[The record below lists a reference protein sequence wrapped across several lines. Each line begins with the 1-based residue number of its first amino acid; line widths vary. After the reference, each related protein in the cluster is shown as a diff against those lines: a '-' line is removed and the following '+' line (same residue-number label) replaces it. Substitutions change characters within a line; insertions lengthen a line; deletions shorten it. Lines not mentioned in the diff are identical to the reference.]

1 MAANIPERITLWT
14 LEDEFADPEYFGKV
28 DVRGAT
34 TLEALR
40 LTFESNDILEWAF
53 DFWDVEDKRRIRK
66 KLERLNGFTKLV
78 HVIRL
83 EEGKSD
89 STKRQRLANG
99 SFTVTTM
106 DAILV
111 VEELESIEVE
121 VEEEDPTGPAVGSS
135 RVSGDIEFAEVNNNP
150 LKSLLLSNEVMDR
163 YLERAKKLKAELK
176 RVAMDDHDWCLK
188 TFDLNGKGVV
198 KLWCGECKKDCGGGA
213 TRITQNLKL
222 TTCSIISSDHIL

>member
-14 LEDEFADPEYFGKV
+14 LEDEFADPEYLGKV
-28 DVRGAT
+28 DVSGAT

-40 LTFESNDILEWAF
+40 FTFESNDILEWAF

-78 HVIRL
+78 HVIWL

-89 STKRQRLANG
+89 STKRQRLADG
-99 SFTVTTM
+99 SFTVTTV
-106 DAILV
+106 DAIPV
-111 VEELESIEVE
+111 VEEPEFIEVE
-121 VEEEDPTGPAVGSS
+121 VEKEDPTVLGVDSS
-135 RVSGDIEFAEVNNNP
+135 RVSGDIEFARVNNNP

-163 YLERAKKLKAELK
+163 YLERAKKLRAELK
-176 RVAMDDHDWCLK
+176 RVAMDDHSWCLK

-198 KLWCGECKKDCGGGA
+198 KLWCGECKKDCRGGQQGSH
-213 TRITQNLKL
+213 K
-222 TTCSIISSDHIL
+222 ISN